1 MRNKFGRAPGQGP
14 KTSIAYLF
22 GCAWIGSVGRRRMRI
37 FYFSGTG
44 NSFYVAKRIAGDGAY
59 REVTSIPEF
68 LGAGKTTVN
77 DDEIVIVS
85 PVYFYS
91 LPHAV
96 ERFIKE
102 ASFERTQYL
111 SVILTAEFPNGL
123 ALGQVVQLFRAKDLE
138 PNSLFYLKMPTNYVI
153 KSKMLA
159 DAAIDHV
166 LSAADRKIDRMVKV
180 IAEGRNSWAHDSWLY
195 SFVTSAKSSKERWDR
210 DFAQFDS
217 GFLSNDACN
226 ACGICEKNC
235 PFNNIAVEGKP
246 RWKGRCEACLR
257 CINICPKS
265 AIQYGDSTEGRPR
278 YFNPRIAI
286 KELA

>member
-1 MRNKFGRAPGQGP
+1 
-14 KTSIAYLF
+14 
-22 GCAWIGSVGRRRMRI
+22 MRI

-44 NSFYVAKRIAGDGAY
+44 NSFYVARRIAGDGTDH
-59 REVTSIPEF
+59 EVTSIPGF
-68 LGAGKTTVN
+68 LGAGQKTVEDST
-77 DDEIVIVS
+77 IVIVS

-96 ERFIKE
+96 ERFIE
-102 ASFERTQYL
+102 ETSFEGTRYL

-123 ALGQVVQLFRAKDLE
+123 ALGQTTKLLRAKGLE

-159 DAAIDHV
+159 DAAVDDL
-166 LSAADRKIDRMVKV
+166 LSTADRKIDRMVKA
-180 IAEGRNSWAHDSWLY
+180 ITEGRNSRQHDSWLY
-195 SFVTSAKSSKERWDR
+195 SQITSAKSYKERWDS
-210 DFAQFDS
+210 DFPQFDS
-217 GFLSNDACN
+217 GFVSNDACN

-235 PFNNIAVEGKP
+235 PFENIAVEDKP

-265 AIQYGDSTEGRPR
+265 AIQYGDSTEGRRR
-278 YFNPRIAI
+278 YFNPRVAI
-286 KELA
+286 RELA